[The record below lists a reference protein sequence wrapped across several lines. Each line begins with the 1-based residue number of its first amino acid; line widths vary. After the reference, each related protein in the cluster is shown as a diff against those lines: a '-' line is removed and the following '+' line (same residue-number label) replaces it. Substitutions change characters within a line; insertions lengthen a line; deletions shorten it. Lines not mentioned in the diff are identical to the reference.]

1 MNLLK
6 KLLPKDSFYLILFA
20 CIGLV
25 GASAVWVSKDKV
37 DLARGPETEQDI
49 RHEGKEKEIKLD
61 LEEKD
66 IVRKPK
72 KKVEDEPKQEKEEIK
87 AEPKEEETKNLA
99 KQEEKKATPDVAPDV
114 KPEVKTQTEEKA
126 GQEARESE
134 AVTSNEVVV
143 ENAKLKKP
151 VDGKI
156 IKDFAQDKLVYS
168 KTLEEWSVHLG
179 IDIAA
184 KEGTNVLAPLDGI
197 VKQVIDDERLGITI
211 VLDHGNGL
219 ETIYKNI
226 NTSKL
231 VNTGNKVKTGDVISK
246 VSKGVG
252 FEKLDE
258 PHLHFEVMK
267 SGISV
272 DPKSYF

>member
-6 KLLPKDSFYLILFA
+6 RLLPKDSFYLILFA

-25 GASAVWVSKDKV
+25 GASAVWVSKDKI
-37 DLARGPETEQDI
+37 DLAKGPETEQDI
-49 RHEGKEKEIKLD
+49 RHEGNEKEIKLD
-61 LEEKD
+61 LKEEE
-66 IVRKPK
+66 IVRKSK
-72 KKVEDEPKQEKEEIK
+72 KKVEPKDEPKVEKKKDEKEIK
-87 AEPKEEETKNLA
+87 PNLNQEQAKNLEKQEIEEKPA
-99 KQEEKKATPDVAPDV
+99 PEVKEQVEEKPKQEEK
-114 KPEVKTQTEEKA
+114 
-126 GQEARESE
+126 ESE
-134 AVTSNEVVV
+134 AVTSSQVVV
-143 ENAKLKKP
+143 ENTKLKKP
-151 VDGKI
+151 VEGKI

-184 KEGTNVLAPLDGI
+184 KEGSDVLAAQDGI
-197 VKQVIDDERLGITI
+197 VKQVIDDERLGVTI

-226 NTSKL
+226 TTSKL
-231 VNTGNKVKTGDVISK
+231 VNPGDQVKTGDVISK